1 MFSKACTY
9 AIKAMIL
16 IKSCN
21 EDKKCSLQEIAKG
34 INSPS
39 AFTAKILQQLRKK
52 GLLVSTI
59 GAKGG
64 FQIPPKKQICLLEI
78 VEAIDGKGL
87 IESCVLGLKKCSSLN
102 PCPVHEKY
110 QNIKNEMLKFMM
122 ESSLED
128 YTEKIKNH
136 TITLK

>member
-1 MFSKACTY
+1 
-9 AIKAMIL
+9 MIL

-128 YTEKIKNH
+128 YTEKIKNR